1 MNDLVAW
8 IEAHQATVDLLK
20 AAVLLLVAWVSGLFA
35 YLRRFRKNP
44 KLEVADTASFV
55 YLEQMDEFDGQKN
68 VVRAAFI
75 INASVIN
82 ASNEKVVVD
91 HFLLSFRTF
100 NVWRSHR
107 QKLVRIGFP
116 SRPRKR
122 LGISTKQMGV
132 WFTQYPEDEVQM
144 EHATGAL
151 EPKELCGGYLL
162 FTSFTWGGWNPK
174 QRNGMVHITLKVKLT
189 SQKWL
194 SKSVWL
200 RATTDATKI
209 EEMSPGMVE
218 HLKHETTWH
227 HDLTIWGK

>member
-8 IEAHQATVDLLK
+8 IEAHQTTVDLLK
-20 AAVLLLVAWVSGLFA
+20 GVALVLVAWASGLFA
-35 YLRRFRKNP
+35 YLRRFRRKP
-44 KLEVADTASFV
+44 MLEIADTASFV
-55 YLEQMDEFDGQKN
+55 YLEEMDEFDGQKN
-68 VVRAAFI
+68 AVRAAFI

-100 NVWRSHR
+100 DVWRSHK
-107 QKLVRIGFP
+107 QKIVRIGFP

-122 LGISTKQMGV
+122 LGISTKRMGV
-132 WFTQYPEDEVQM
+132 WFTQYADEEVQM
-144 EHATGAL
+144 EHVNGVL

-162 FTSFTWGGWNPK
+162 FTSFTWGSWNPK
-174 QRNGMVHITLKVKLT
+174 PKNGMVHVTLKVKLT

-194 SKSVWL
+194 KKRAWL
-200 RATTDATKI
+200 RITNDPTKI
-209 EEMSPGMVE
+209 EEMSPGLGE
-218 HLKHETTWH
+218 HLQHETTWH